1 MSWPAETKNN
11 MLNGQP
17 FTQASAHTGYPGT
30 TGANEVTGG
39 APAYARQS
47 IVVNT
52 SSGGIRALN
61 AAVVFDVPACTVR
74 FFGYWNGSTFV
85 GYAANGG
92 ATPKNFV
99 ALPASNLI
107 TAPSHGWSDGQKIAF
122 VYGTAPGGLATGTVY
137 FVRDQ
142 TADSFKVA
150 ATLGGAVV
158 GMSTGASV
166 GCFVVAITEQVYGSQ
181 DTHTLASTNVVF
193 PD

>member
-1 MSWPAETKNN
+1 MSWPVTTKDN

-17 FTQASAHTGYPGT
+17 FTHMSVHTGYPGT
-30 TGANEVTGG
+30 TGANEVSGG
-39 APAYARQS
+39 APAYARQA

-61 AAVVFDVPACTVR
+61 AAAVADVPACTVR

-99 ALPASNLI
+99 ATPATDLI
-107 TAPSHGWSDGQKIAF
+107 ILPSHGWSDGQKIVF
-122 VYGTAPGGLATGTVY
+122 VYGTAPGGLSAGTVY

-142 TADSFKVA
+142 STDSFKVA
-150 ATLGGAVV
+150 ATLGGVA
-158 GMSTGASV
+158 MNISSGASV
-166 GCFVVAITEQVYGSQ
+166 GCFVVAITETVYASQ